1 MTKRLL
7 TLALAGSLLNLFA
20 AGPVYA
26 ETQAEKDARRALKV
40 KAGVRKL
47 GTGEKAHVHVTLK
60 DKTKLKGYV
69 SAVGEDNFTVTDAR
83 TGAATVVAY
92 TQVKQIEGHNLST
105 GAKIAIAFGIVAA
118 AALILFLLALHDLN
132 KF

>member
-1 MTKRLL
+1 VTKRLL
-7 TLALAGSLLNLFA
+7 TLALAGSLLNLFV
-20 AGPVYA
+20 AGTVSA
-26 ETQAEKDARRALKV
+26 ETQAEKEARFASKV

-47 GTGEKAHVHVTLK
+47 GTGEKARIKVRLK
-60 DKTKLKGYV
+60 DKTRLKGYV
-69 SAVGEDNFTVTDAR
+69 SAIGEDNFTVTDAK

-92 TQVKQIEGHNLST
+92 TQVRQLEGHNLST

-132 KF
+132 KI

>member
-1 MTKRLL
+1 M
-7 TLALAGSLLNLFA
+7 NLFM

-26 ETQAEKDARRALKV
+26 ETQAEKDAQRALKV

-92 TQVKQIEGHNLST
+92 TQVKQIEGRNLST
-105 GAKIAIAFGIVAA
+105 GAKIAIALGIVAG

-132 KF
+132 KI